1 MSKKIAAISLG
12 CDKNRVDT
20 ENMLY
25 LLTQEGYALTQNPE
39 EADYILVNTCGFIEK
54 AKKESIETVL
64 EMADYKKDGKKL
76 IVTGCLAERYGKE
89 LFDGIGEAD
98 AVVGVQSEAD
108 IVDIIRKLD
117 GGRVLDIGTDCRA
130 YVSGRVL
137 TTPYH
142 YAYLKIADG
151 CDNRC
156 SYCAI
161 PYIRGAYRSTE
172 MPLLIKEAQE
182 LIEQGVKEIILVAQD
197 TTLYGQDLY
206 GRPMLKELLRELVK
220 LDLWKIRILYA
231 YPERIDRELI
241 ELISKEEKIAKYLD
255 IPLQHIDD
263 VVLKRMNRKSTREAI
278 ETMLKM
284 IKDVD
289 SEIAVRT
296 TFIAG
301 FNSETAERYQNLKQF
316 IAETDGID
324 YAGFF
329 AYSEEE
335 GTPAAKFTEGK
346 VTKKETAAR
355 VRELERIWS
364 EKTKR
369 IQQKYVGK
377 NLEVI
382 YEGIDFDKQR
392 LWGRT
397 QFNAPEIDTRVYLE
411 ADFTLEIGTVYIAE
425 IYKAGFNLYGKIR
438 GMVCKKS

>member
-1 MSKKIAAISLG
+1 MNKKIAAVSLG

-20 ENMLY
+20 ENMLF
-25 LLTQEGYALTQNPE
+25 LLTKAGYTLTQNPE
-39 EADYILVNTCGFIEK
+39 EADYILVNTCGFIQK
-54 AKKESIETVL
+54 AKEESIQTVL
-64 EMADYKKDGKKL
+64 EMSDYKRDGKKL

-89 LFDGIGEAD
+89 LYDGLPEAD
-98 AVVGVQSEAD
+98 ALVGVQSENN
-108 IVDIIRKLD
+108 IVEIVRKLD
-117 GGRVLDIGTDCRA
+117 GERVLEISSEYRK

-172 MPLLIKEAQE
+172 MPLLIAEAKG

-206 GRPMLKELLRELVK
+206 GRPMLKELLRRLAE

-231 YPERIDRELI
+231 YPERVDRELVEI
-241 ELISKEEKIAKYLD
+241 ISKEKKIAKYID

-263 VVLKRMNRKSTREAI
+263 AVLKRMNRKSKRQDI
-278 ETMLKM
+278 EDMLKM
-284 IKDVD
+284 IKSID
-289 SEIAVRT
+289 EGIAIRT

-301 FNSETAERYQNLKQF
+301 FNSETQERYQSLKNF
-316 IAETDGID
+316 IADTQYID

-329 AYSEEE
+329 AYSPEE
-335 GTPAAKFTEGK
+335 GTPAQNFTDDK
-346 VTKKETAAR
+346 VSKRQANAR
-355 VRELERIWS
+355 VRELERLWS
-364 EKTKR
+364 QRTCG

-377 NLEVI
+377 TVEVI
-382 YEGIDFDKQR
+382 YEGIDFDKQK

-397 QFNAPEIDTRVYLE
+397 EHNAPEIDTRVYLE
-411 ADFTLEIGTVYIAE
+411 ADFTLEIGTVYRAQ
-425 IYKAGFNLYGKIR
+425 IYKADFNLYGKIWER
-438 GMVCKKS
+438 V

>member
-1 MSKKIAAISLG
+1 MDKKVAAISLG

-20 ENMLY
+20 ENMLF
-25 LLTQEGYALTQNPE
+25 LLTQAGYSLTQNPE

-54 AKKESIETVL
+54 AKKESIETIL

-89 LFDGIGEAD
+89 LFSGLGEAD
-98 AVVGVQSEAD
+98 AFVGVQSENE
-108 IVDIIRKLD
+108 IVEIVKKLD
-117 GGRVLDIGTDCRA
+117 NERVLDISQGYRK

-172 MPLLIKEAQE
+172 MPLLIEEAQG
-182 LIEQGVKEIILVAQD
+182 LINQGIKEIILVAQD

-206 GRPMLKELLRELVK
+206 GKPMLKELLRELVK

-231 YPERIDRELI
+231 YPERIDKELI
-241 ELISKEEKIAKYLD
+241 ELISGEEKIAKYLD

-263 VVLKRMNRKSTREAI
+263 AVLKRMNRKSTRQGIEA
-278 ETMLKM
+278 MLKM
-284 IKDVD
+284 IKEIDN
-289 SEIAVRT
+289 SIAVRT

-316 IAETDGID
+316 IAETEGID

-329 AYSEEE
+329 AYSPEE
-335 GTPAAKFTEGK
+335 GTPAMKFSEGK
-346 VTKKETAAR
+346 VSKKETAER
-355 VRELERIWS
+355 VRELEKLWS
-364 EKTKR
+364 QKTKR

-377 NLEVI
+377 TLEVI

-411 ADFTLEIGTVYIAE
+411 ADFTLEIGTVYLAE
-425 IYKAGFNLYGKIR
+425 IYKADFNLYGKIG
-438 GMVCKKS
+438 GMV